1 MASTPSP
8 LYTFRQVERSDLDAL
23 EELLFTS
30 KLSLTINRLL
40 FNDWPNEAAQ
50 RRNYRAA
57 LEHQDF
63 ESDDRES
70 LGVIDNASGKLIGYI
85 ALCRRQPEPET
96 QAASPSVEDSE
107 KQMNIPE
114 HFNPE
119 VYNAVMKA
127 VSELSFTGLEAKE
140 HYEVVY
146 IAVDRAFRLRGIGRD
161 LIRHV
166 FAKAKAAGV
175 PVAVSSEPQAYA
187 FFSKM
192 GFEETKSVEMDL
204 AQWAP
209 PYSGFGPFRLRSM
222 IWNP

>member
-1 MASTPSP
+1 MAPTPSP

-40 FNDWPNEAAQ
+40 FKDWPNEAAQ

-57 LEHQDF
+57 LENQDF
-63 ESDDRES
+63 ESDDRER
-70 LGVIDNASGKLIGYI
+70 LGVIDNASGKLIGFI
-85 ALCRRQPEPET
+85 ALCRRQPELHT
-96 QAASPSVEDSE
+96 QAASPSVDGPE
-107 KQMNIPE
+107 KQMNIPD

-119 VYNAVMKA
+119 VYNAVMNA
-127 VSELSFTGLEAKE
+127 VRELSFTGLETRE

-146 IAVDRAFRLRGIGRD
+146 IAVDHAFRRRGIGRD
-161 LIRHV
+161 LVRHV

-187 FFSKM
+187 FFTEM

-209 PYSGFGPFRLRSM
+209 SYSGFGAFRLRSM

>member
-8 LYTFRQVERSDLDAL
+8 LYTSRQVERSDLGAL

-50 RRNYRAA
+50 RRDYRAA
-57 LEHQDF
+57 LEHQDL

-70 LGVIDNASGKLIGYI
+70 LSVIDNASGKLIGCI
-85 ALCRRQPEPET
+85 ALCRRQPELQM
-96 QAASPSVEDSE
+96 QAASPSVEGPE

-114 HFNPE
+114 KFQPR
-119 VYNAVMKA
+119 
-127 VSELSFTGLEAKE
+127 GLQGCDGSK
-140 HYEVVY
+140 VVY
-146 IAVDRAFRLRGIGRD
+146 IAVDRAFRRRGIGRD
-161 LIRHV
+161 LIWHA

-187 FFSKM
+187 FFTKI

-204 AQWAP
+204 AQWAL
-209 PYSGFGPFRLRSM
+209 PYSGFGTFRLRSM
-222 IWNP
+222 IWDP

>member
-1 MASTPSP
+1 MASFTPSP
-8 LYTFRQVERSDLDAL
+8 IYTFRQVERSDLDAL

-57 LEHQDF
+57 LAQQDF
-63 ESDDRES
+63 ESGDRES
-70 LGVIDNASGKLIGYI
+70 LGVIDNASGKLIGWL
-85 ALCRRQPEPET
+85 ALRRRQPELSD
-96 QAASPSVEDSE
+96 A
-107 KQMNIPE
+107 E
-114 HFNPE
+114 HFNPD

-127 VSELSFTGLEAKE
+127 VRELSSTDLEAKE

-146 IAVDRAFRLRGIGRD
+146 IAVDRAFRRRGIGRD

-166 FAKAKAAGV
+166 FAKAKAGA

-187 FFSKM
+187 FFTKM
-192 GFEETKSVEMDL
+192 SFEETKSVEMDL

-209 PYSGFGPFRLRSM
+209 PYSGFGAFRLSSM

>member
-1 MASTPSP
+1 
-8 LYTFRQVERSDLDAL
+8 
-23 EELLFTS
+23 
-30 KLSLTINRLL
+30 
-40 FNDWPNEAAQ
+40 
-50 RRNYRAA
+50 
-57 LEHQDF
+57 
-63 ESDDRES
+63 
-70 LGVIDNASGKLIGYI
+70 
-85 ALCRRQPEPET
+85 
-96 QAASPSVEDSE
+96 
-107 KQMNIPE
+107 MNIPE
-114 HFNPE
+114 NFNPE

-140 HYEVVY
+140 HYGSLSIACVYWSPADHEAEVVY

-175 PVAVSSEPQAYA
+175 PVAVSSESQAYA

-209 PYSGFGPFRLRSM
+209 PYSGFGAFRLRSM